1 MVMQHDDG
9 ITQNTKNKTAAQV
22 GDGVQIDA
30 GLRQYMLRVYNYMA
44 SGLALT
50 GIIAYFSANTPA
62 ILNILYVVGDGGQL
76 QPTGLAYLVMFSPL
90 AFVLVLSFG
99 INKMQAS
106 TAQMVFWAFA
116 AVMGL
121 SLANIFLVYTGA
133 SITRVFFITAG
144 TFAGMS
150 LYGYTTKRDLSGMGS
165 FLMMGLIGI
174 IIASIVNMF
183 LASSALHFVI
193 SVIGVLIFVG
203 LTAYDTQKIKSMF
216 VEADGAEVMTKKAIM
231 GALTLYLDFINMFIM
246 LLRLFGQRR

>member
-1 MVMQHDDG
+1 MALDRDNRF
-9 ITQNTKNKTAAQV
+9 TLNTGQANAGQATAA
-22 GDGVQIDA
+22 DIDV
-30 GLRQYMLRVYNYMA
+30 GLREYMLRVYNLMA

-50 GIIAYFSANTPA
+50 GIIAYFAANTPA
-62 ILNILYVVGDGGQL
+62 IINVLYAAGPGGVL
-76 QPTGLAYLVMFSPL
+76 QPTGLAWIVML
-90 AFVLVLSFG
+90 APFGFILALSFG

-106 TAQMVFWAFA
+106 TAQALFWAFA

-121 SLANIFLVYTGA
+121 SLANIFLMYTGT
-133 SITRVFFITAG
+133 SIARVFFITAG

-193 SVIGVLIFVG
+193 SVVGVLIFVG
-203 LTAYDTQKIKSMF
+203 LTAYDTQKIKLLYM
-216 VEADGAEVMTKKAIM
+216 EADSGEVMTKKAIM
-231 GALTLYLDFINMFIM
+231 GALTLYLDFINLFIM